1 MDGGCAVN
9 LRPSLPTLRWRS
21 QLGWPGAVAAALLA
35 MGVAL
40 YFSTILPAQESLDR
54 ARLSA
59 GSQHERIARAGR
71 ALNDG
76 ARPLDQQLA
85 EFYRIFPSEQDSAD
99 WVGKIAAIA
108 ERDGLTLLQAD
119 YKAERDKTGK
129 LTRFQ
134 MSLPLRGEYQKIR
147 RFLADLR
154 ADIPIVSLEQVQFE
168 RQKVGDPLVD
178 AKIRL
183 VIFLGKSS

>member
-1 MDGGCAVN
+1 MNVR
-9 LRPSLPTLRWRS
+9 LRFPMRRWTS
-21 QLGWPGAVAAALLA
+21 QLGRPGAVGAGMLA
-35 MGVAL
+35 MGVAF
-40 YFSTILPAQESLDR
+40 YFSAVQPAQLQLDA

-59 GSQHERIARAGR
+59 TSLHERIARAGQ

-76 ARPLDQQLA
+76 ARPLDEQLA
-85 EFYRIFPSEQDSAD
+85 AFYRIFPSEHDATD

-108 ERDGLTLLQAD
+108 QRDGLSLQQAD

-134 MSLPLRGEYQKIR
+134 MDLPLKGEYQKVR
-147 RFLADLR
+147 RFLSDLR
-154 ADIPIVSLEQVQFE
+154 AEIPIVSLEQVQFE